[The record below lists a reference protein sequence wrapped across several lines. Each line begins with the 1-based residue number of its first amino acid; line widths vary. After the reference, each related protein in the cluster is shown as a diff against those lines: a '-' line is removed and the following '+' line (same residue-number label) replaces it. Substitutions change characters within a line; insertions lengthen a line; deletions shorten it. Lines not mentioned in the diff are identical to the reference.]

1 MVQKDHTCDIS
12 ISFDCRSDCA
22 LLALWRIASKW
33 TTQTHGDTAP
43 IQSQTTWDQGII
55 NVRFVSRSALESNLF
70 LCSYSTNL
78 PPKITPVKIHFVFLG
93 RAVFRRIKVSIRH
106 RSVTAAP
113 REIKR
118 VKTNIQ
124 HLRRVRYTSVLGP
137 CDRLLTWFYSVPSPA
152 LGLTYGL
159 IGLCSEVERE
169 LPPTLLTQPDNDQ
182 CLGVR
187 GLYKEYN

>member
-33 TTQTHGDTAP
+33 TTQTHGDTAL

-78 PPKITPVKIHFVFLG
+78 PPKITPVKIHFFFFWAELCLDVLKCPYDAGLWLQRHG
-93 RAVFRRIKVSIRH
+93 RLKELRPTYNTSDVWDIHLFWVHVTNVVLLCAKSGPRLDL
-106 RSVTAAP
+106 RS
-113 REIKR
+113 
-118 VKTNIQ
+118 
-124 HLRRVRYTSVLGP
+124 YWSG
-137 CDRLLTWFYSVPSPA
+137 
-152 LGLTYGL
+152 
-159 IGLCSEVERE
+159 
-169 LPPTLLTQPDNDQ
+169 
-182 CLGVR
+182 
-187 GLYKEYN
+187 